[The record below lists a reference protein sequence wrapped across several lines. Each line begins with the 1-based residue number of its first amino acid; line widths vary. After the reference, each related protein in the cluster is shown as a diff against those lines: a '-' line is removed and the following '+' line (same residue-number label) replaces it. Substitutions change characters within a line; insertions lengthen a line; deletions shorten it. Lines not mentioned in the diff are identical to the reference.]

1 VTARESDT
9 GANDAFRLRS
19 GKAPSHG
26 AAITVDGTAARRS
39 TLSRAH
45 AMAPEDL
52 ALALTLATYGLRI
65 IPLGLAGKDRL
76 AVNTAWLKA
85 RVFSEEIREP
95 CACVFLSGRRRSGAS
110 SREDVWIDL
119 YGSLF
124 AAAPRLGSAVSL
136 ASAASVALS

>member
-1 VTARESDT
+1 MTARESDT

-65 IPLGLAGKDRL
+65 IQVGLAGKDRL

-85 RVFSEEIREP
+85 GCS
-95 CACVFLSGRRRSGAS
+95 ARRFANLAHAS
-110 SREDVWIDL
+110 FFQDVWLDL
-119 YGSLF
+119 YGSLI
-124 AAAPRLGSAVSL
+124 AAAPRLGSVVSH